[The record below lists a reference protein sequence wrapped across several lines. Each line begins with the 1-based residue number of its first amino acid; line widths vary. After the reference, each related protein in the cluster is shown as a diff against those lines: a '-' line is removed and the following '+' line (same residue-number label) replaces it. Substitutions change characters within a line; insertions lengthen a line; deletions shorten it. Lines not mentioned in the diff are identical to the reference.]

1 MSKLDPQ
8 LATISVNKLQE
19 SQSPTMNYTE
29 PQKSHN
35 NPQLVA
41 INRNELLQLD
51 SNPQS
56 KQILNHFAK
65 LAKWLSCLSDRNWT
79 ETQNH
84 VVCKRTFNHLTA
96 TG

>member
-1 MSKLDPQ
+1 
-8 LATISVNKLQE
+8 
-19 SQSPTMNYTE
+19 MNYTE

-56 KQILNHFAK
+56 KQILNYFA
-65 LAKWLSCLSDRNWT
+65 
-79 ETQNH
+79 
-84 VVCKRTFNHLTA
+84 
-96 TG
+96 

>member
-1 MSKLDPQ
+1 MQRATMSKLEPQ

-29 PQKSHN
+29 RQKSHN

-65 LAKWLSCLSDRNWT
+65 LAK
-79 ETQNH
+79 
-84 VVCKRTFNHLTA
+84 
-96 TG
+96 